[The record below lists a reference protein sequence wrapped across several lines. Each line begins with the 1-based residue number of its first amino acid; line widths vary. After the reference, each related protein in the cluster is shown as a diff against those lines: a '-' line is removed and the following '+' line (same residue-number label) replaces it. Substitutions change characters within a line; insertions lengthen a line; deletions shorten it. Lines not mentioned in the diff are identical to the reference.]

1 MANLTYEER
10 VALEQQKEALR
21 RQRENER
28 RNGVAGVR
36 ANDSRITSNLDAMH
50 GKAGRKWLGGE
61 SGAVSS
67 GDALHGMAGRKW
79 LSGGEPQT
87 QSHSRITAFSTSG
100 NGDATWYDNMDPIGA
115 RAKTAAWE
123 AERALRDRVYADQ
136 RSSFDEMA
144 QVMEVSK
151 RKKAQQQISLAN
163 DIAAMMKFSNGG
175 VIPNELRELVNRR
188 YGWDGVK
195 TGILP
200 QSGFTVDGSF
210 NIIIGNGDDGMG
222 NVATQIQ
229 SFNPFQ
235 QYQIMNL
242 NQAAFDDNDR
252 GALRQRLIDSG
263 YSEKE
268 LGVFEQQ
275 GANWRRDLAEQ
286 KQKQSNDAAK
296 RKEMGER
303 ISQMQAY
310 LKDLNN
316 IEIYPDQGSEEV
328 EAEKKNI
335 REQLAQARREYFQR
349 PGAAGQ
355 PAPTQTVDPAPQ
367 GGGLTS
373 PQGKPVAENVNVPEA
388 GGGKPE
394 PGGASPSAVAPTA
407 TNPQGGTANGGTEA
421 DAIRAELDR
430 RAAMRG
436 GQKLLNVVRGGR
448 NVTMNGYEHNGR
460 FYDAKG
466 NLMTDVE
473 DTFEV
478 EGAPT
483 EVEVSDEE
491 LAANPKM
498 RTFTRRGEDGSM
510 KRYRRDFSSV
520 RYVRSKDRA
529 KPQGGT
535 VSDSEEPAA
544 TPAPAPAP
552 AKTQGGNVKETQ
564 KPAATPAPTERK
576 PTQAGNATSHGL
588 AKELGIDQSFVD
600 QLAAEDDEFDADDVS
615 DDFKLNWLGNADNA
629 ITKLYNYARIE
640 GRKDVMSAI
649 DKYISDG
656 RAKREQAEIDRMNK
670 LLSRHEEDSR
680 LTLKQS
686 LDEMQR
692 EVRREAISKG
702 KDTDWIKSEIE
713 NRSRDI
719 ERRHRTTHSIRYDI
733 NGNPIM

>member
-21 RQRENER
+21 RQREDER

-36 ANDSRITSNLDAMH
+36 ANDTRIMSNLDAMH

-61 SGAVSS
+61 AGAVSS
-67 GDALHGMAGRKW
+67 GDALHGKAGRKW
-79 LSGGEPQT
+79 LGGGGMQSEEPQSGPVGFGVTSGG
-87 QSHSRITAFSTSG
+87 SMSFF
-100 NGDATWYDNMDPIGA
+100 DAQNPLAA
-115 RAKTAAWE
+115 RAKTEMAAQ
-123 AERALRDRVYADQ
+123 ERALRDRAYADQ

-144 QVMEVSK
+144 QVMDVTK

-163 DIAAMMKFSNGG
+163 DIAAMMKLSNGG
-175 VIPNELRELVNRR
+175 VIPNELRDLVNRR

-200 QSGFTVDGSF
+200 QSGFTVGGSF
-210 NIIIGNGDDGMG
+210 NILIGNGDDGMG
-222 NVATQIQ
+222 NVATQTL
-229 SFNPFQ
+229 SFNPLQ
-235 QYQIMNL
+235 QYQIMNV

-252 GALRQRLIDSG
+252 GALRQRLINSG

-296 RKEMGER
+296 RKEMGEL

-316 IEIYPDQGSEEV
+316 IEIYPNQGSKEV

-335 REQLAQARREYFQR
+335 REQLAQARREYFKR
-349 PGAAGQ
+349 SDAAGQ
-355 PAPTQTVDPAPQ
+355 PAPTQTGTPAPQ
-367 GGGLTS
+367 GGVTN
-373 PQGKPVAENVNVPEA
+373 PQGKPVAANVNVPEA
-388 GGGKPE
+388 GGEPE
-394 PGGASPSAVAPTA
+394 PGGASPSAAAPTA

-460 FYDAKG
+460 FYDSKG

-483 EVEVSDEE
+483 EVEVSDDE
-491 LAANPKM
+491 LAANPRM
-498 RTFTRRGEDGSM
+498 RTFMRRGEDGSM
-510 KRYRRDFSSV
+510 KRYRRDFSGV
-520 RYVRSKDRA
+520 RYVRSKDRVQQ
-529 KPQGGT
+529 PQT
-535 VSDSEEPAA
+535 S
-544 TPAPAPAP
+544 TP
-552 AKTQGGNVKETQ
+552 
-564 KPAATPAPTERK
+564 K
-576 PTQAGNATSHGL
+576 PTQTRNPQVAE
-588 AKELGIDQSFVD
+588 ELKPAQVKSDVKKGVGSE
-600 QLAAEDDEFDADDVS
+600 AEDNIDLDALLEELES
-615 DDFKLNWLGNADNA
+615 TPESKQL
-629 ITKLYNYARIE
+629 K
-640 GRKDVMSAI
+640 
-649 DKYISDG
+649 
-656 RAKREQAEIDRMNK
+656 EQA
-670 LLSRHEEDSR
+670 
-680 LTLKQS
+680 
-686 LDEMQR
+686 
-692 EVRREAISKG
+692 RRELLVKKRKLHESRPVNVEVEFPEDERYRKWYVEHG
-702 KDTDWIKSEIE
+702 NSSLSYEE
-713 NRSRDI
+713 NYRRFEEYDKKQQERLRVIGTGPKEDRWSRM
-719 ERRHRTTHSIRYDI
+719 H
-733 NGNPIM
+733 